1 MSNRDICICGQ
12 PYNHHNVFKCMNG
25 SIRNAPNEKKMSNE
39 EFPIS
44 NKLGLKAIY
53 KLEQGYGHYVFNGEA
68 VFKAKDVE
76 TLFQSAQVLYRSKDG
91 LWTHDDY
98 DDDTHKGL
106 LIGVEPIKKKTKAEA
121 ALEFVEK
128 CRDDIFTMRV
138 DDLVTEAK
146 RILEMKD
153 EE

>member
-1 MSNRDICICGQ
+1 
-12 PYNHHNVFKCMNG
+12 
-25 SIRNAPNEKKMSNE
+25 MSNE
-39 EFPIS
+39 EFSIS

-53 KLEQGYGHYVFNGEA
+53 KLEQGYGHYVFTGEA

-76 TLFQSAQVLYRSKDG
+76 ALFQSAQVVYGVKGDEFGNFCRK
-91 LWTHDDY
+91 T
-98 DDDTHKGL
+98 DTHSAF
-106 LIGVEPIKKKTKAEA
+106 LIGITPLKKKTKAEA

-138 DDLVTEAK
+138 DDLVKEAK

-153 EE
+153 GE